1 MVTEDRPS
9 DAAALAWLVSVGA
22 DEAIADEP
30 VDRFRAAPAV
40 AKSAAFP
47 PPPSLLPQ
55 GGGIRMDGDGMG
67 LAGPDASPSH
77 LPSEALP
84 LDGGGLGGGGTPIAR
99 PDIPLGTSE
108 GIAT

>member
-47 PPPSLLPQ
+47 PPP
-55 GGGIRMDGDGMG
+55 
-67 LAGPDASPSH
+67 
-77 LPSEALP
+77 
-84 LDGGGLGGGGTPIAR
+84 
-99 PDIPLGTSE
+99 
-108 GIAT
+108 